1 MSATTATSSSSPA
14 GPSPAIDPCAVFLLL
29 LDETPAQ
36 PKAQPAPPATP
47 ASSGARGHK
56 LDVYA

>member
-1 MSATTATSSSSPA
+1 MSATTATSSSPTA

-29 LDETPAQ
+29 LNETPAQ
-36 PKAQPAPPATP
+36 PKPQPAEPTAP
-47 ASSGARGHK
+47 ASSAARGHQ